1 MRVFGTKQT
10 AQPAEDVVAV
20 ERLRAIASRFKP
32 ERSPELDEAEPDV
45 ASEGE
50 DDPQ

>member
-1 MRVFGTKQT
+1 MKVFGTKRT

-20 ERLRAIASRFKP
+20 ERLRVIASRFKP

-45 ASEGE
+45 SSEGE
-50 DDPQ
+50 NEPE